1 MRIQPGARTAWEGLA
16 LLACAAL
23 GFQLLI
29 SGRVH
34 LFVGT
39 IITTLLWIAC
49 PVLTIMGLWTF
60 ARAVRHPNTA
70 GHHRNRIGIL
80 IVAPVALGML
90 AFAPDRGHGGGLL
103 RCDCERSGPVD
114 PLHEVVGRQRPQ
126 R

>member
-29 SGRVH
+29 SSRVH

-39 IITTLLWIAC
+39 IIITLLCIAC
-49 PVLTIMGLWTF
+49 PILTVMGLWTLV
-60 ARAVRHPNTA
+60 RAVRQPNDD
-70 GHHRNRIGIL
+70 GHRRNRIGVL
-80 IVAPVALGML
+80 IVALGML

>member
-1 MRIQPGARTAWEGLA
+1 MRIQPGARKAWERLA
-16 LLACAAL
+16 LLTCAAL

-49 PVLTIMGLWTF
+49 PILTVMGLWTLV
-60 ARAVRHPNTA
+60 RAVRQPNDD
-70 GHHRNRIGIL
+70 GHRRNRIGVL

-90 AFAPDRGHGGGLL
+90 VPDRGHGGGLL